1 MILRSKTDVPEG
13 RLIGIDL
20 GLRRVGVSISDELA
34 CFAHPLCTIP
44 YRNLEQVLEET
55 MSLAA
60 TYKAVGFVV
69 GIPKN
74 MDGSFG
80 ESARR
85 ALNFARKLEARS
97 GLPVVLWDE
106 RLTTSQ
112 AEREMIGL
120 GMSRRRRR
128 TAIDEAASVLILENY
143 LRSVS
148 NTHGN
153 PKGSENVNNRDDR
166 KTDNLGEQAF
176 DDVIVLSD
184 EDGNEEEFKL
194 LLDGLFVGDRQYVVL
209 MPADSEEDD
218 QPEIVILRV
227 DRLGEDG
234 ATLCTIDE
242 EDEWEEVIG
251 ALYELDLEDD
261 IEVEDYEDDDEEPGV

>member
-153 PKGSENVNNRDDR
+153 QKGSENVNNRDDR

>member
-227 DRLGEDG
+227 DRLGENE